1 MYNEQF
7 NMLDRDAL
15 VQPNY
20 PEYSKKGFR
29 ILTIDH
35 REGLIEV
42 NEIGSF
48 KRTTW
53 YRYENLSV
61 VFYSKVFDNETFE
74 ELEKFEK

>member
-1 MYNEQF
+1 MNKEQF
-7 NMLDRDAL
+7 EKLSFDKL

-20 PEYSKKGFR
+20 PEYFNKWFR
-29 ILTIDH
+29 ILTINH

-42 NEIGSF
+42 NEVGSF

-61 VFYSKVFDNETFE
+61 VTYSKVFDNETFE
-74 ELEKFEK
+74 ELEK